1 MKNTQYIEYR
11 NAIEKII
18 PISNQVWNDIEEEL
32 NLSSLQKD
40 EYFSKENQYLKKIGF
55 ISSGIL
61 RIFYLDDNGNEWNKH
76 FLTKNDFVAE
86 SINPYK
92 KSITNIQALNNTEII
107 YLDFNKFKEL
117 SEKHSSLKTFM
128 QKLTYNYLEQKEKRQ
143 INFMSNTSIEN
154 YKLFKEKYPNLEN
167 EISQYHIASY
177 LSITP
182 TQLSRIRKK
191 MKNI

>member
-11 NAIEKII
+11 NAIEKIVS
-18 PISNQVWNDIEEEL
+18 ISNQVWNDIEEEL
-32 NLSSLQKD
+32 NFSSLQKD

-55 ISSGIL
+55 ICRGIL

-128 QKLTYNYLEQKEKRQ
+128 QKLTYNYLEQKEKRE